1 MTTLSRPDRL
11 CIDELLG
18 MSGGYVMDLSNRELA
33 DLVREE
39 LGAEIEDWAYAVRG
53 TSKAKRLRC
62 LIEAI
67 EPADAARLLR
77 ALWDHRE
84 HRGWTPGDVV
94 EPRPSVVRGRF
105 MAVVERLERQ
115 IGASD
120 TAALSR
126 FDESAT
132 LEELIAAINR
142 DVAIGAHAAAVDR
155 LHTYSCKRFAHLL
168 RGVGL
173 DCEREEPL
181 HSRVGKYAKHLNAS
195 RNLRPITVQILKNS
209 TGVLQ
214 AFNDVRNNASF
225 AHDNEIVGPDE
236 ARLIVDSVLSVL
248 RFVERVSVELPPA
261 TAQAESASAGIG
273 GAG

>member
-1 MTTLSRPDRL
+1 MANLSRPDRL
-11 CIDELLG
+11 CIEELLG
-18 MSGGYVMDLSNRELA
+18 MGSGYVMDLSNRELA
-33 DLVREE
+33 DLVRDE
-39 LGAEIEDWAYAVRG
+39 LGVELEDAAYSGRG

-62 LIEAI
+62 LVEAV
-67 EPADAARLLR
+67 EPGAAARLLR
-77 ALWDHRE
+77 ALWDCRE
-84 HRGWTPGDVV
+84 QRGWTPGDLV

-115 IGASD
+115 VGMSD
-120 TAALSR
+120 TGALSR
-126 FDESAT
+126 FDEGAT

-142 DVAIGAHAAAVDR
+142 DVAIGAHAAALDR

-168 RGVGL
+168 CGAGL
-173 DCEREEPL
+173 DFAREEPL
-181 HSRVGKYAKHLNAS
+181 HSRVGKYVKHLNTS
-195 RNLRPITVQILKNS
+195 RSLRPITAQILKNS

-248 RFVERVSVELPPA
+248 RFVEKVSAHPPTAGDETSLADVEA
-261 TAQAESASAGIG
+261 TD
-273 GAG
+273 